1 MCVWHCLAIYRRK
14 DIKRG
19 TEFVT
24 KAALNFAREY
34 YGDNKL
40 KRKDV
45 RPAKLVEFE
54 GIAGHHN
61 VNIMLY
67 EPKKDRGKDAGSI
80 WWLVYGKIQYKSDLP
95 TVNMRL
101 LGGNCFY
108 IKKMDVLCKRW
119 ECKKCKQ
126 LFTRDENL
134 IKHFKEERCTGRKT
148 KIICSGGKFR
158 HILNSSEKV
167 FYGGETKFSYTACQW
182 IEAEAVKIGK
192 HIHHKMCGHG
202 GERMVKVQILN
213 DKGRKEPVTFL
224 VDGYE
229 PEANTVYH
237 FHGCHWHGHTCLRN
251 RSKRKQKRYKDTC
264 KIDWLIE
271 NNGWDTKFNLVSAWG
286 CEKPVLKKVWFEKR
300 FTPYPHF
307 IVYDFEAT
315 VTLLNKPTTDDLFI
329 KTHTLKRCYS

>member
-1 MCVWHCLAIYRRK
+1 MVALNEPLIGCGPLSDWLRKKRCIYAVDTFDDNMCVWHCLAIYRRK

-95 TVNMRL
+95 TVNIRL

-119 ECKKCKQ
+119 ECKKCK
-126 LFTRDENL
+126 
-134 IKHFKEERCTGRKT
+134 
-148 KIICSGGKFR
+148 
-158 HILNSSEKV
+158 
-167 FYGGETKFSYTACQW
+167 
-182 IEAEAVKIGK
+182 
-192 HIHHKMCGHG
+192 
-202 GERMVKVQILN
+202 
-213 DKGRKEPVTFL
+213 
-224 VDGYE
+224 
-229 PEANTVYH
+229 
-237 FHGCHWHGHTCLRN
+237 
-251 RSKRKQKRYKDTC
+251 
-264 KIDWLIE
+264 
-271 NNGWDTKFNLVSAWG
+271 
-286 CEKPVLKKVWFEKR
+286 
-300 FTPYPHF
+300 
-307 IVYDFEAT
+307 
-315 VTLLNKPTTDDLFI
+315 
-329 KTHTLKRCYS
+329 